1 MEGPWAGQVV
11 CIGGTVGSGRDT
23 LEPPEIWSDAV
34 GTISLIDPLS
44 GVIERDADDLEG
56 GYMDFRVAWTPE
68 DQIALFGGFNEG
80 GQYQDRIRL
89 LDPSDGSESN
99 GPLLSIR
106 EQHTVTSFDFEEQ
119 RWHLVAGGIT
129 SSQLSM
135 TSVAL
140 WNGEDNVD
148 YMGGLSLSVSR
159 ARHQATAIGST
170 GKVLITGGATNLSS
184 ELDLGE
190 SLGTA
195 EIFDLATQ
203 SLEPTDGAML
213 IPRQRHVAIEL
224 EGNRV
229 LVCAGIS
236 TDNSPLSSCEVF
248 DLATGEF
255 SSFAGGSMSPG
266 GEGMNAVRLPDGRVL
281 FAGGF
286 SSEEPHDGLHI
297 YTPSAFLRP

>member
-1 MEGPWAGQVV
+1 MPRRRRRSTAASVWAEAQA
-11 CIGGTVGSGRDT
+11 SR
-23 LEPPEIWSDAV
+23 
-34 GTISLIDPLS
+34 
-44 GVIERDADDLEG
+44 
-56 GYMDFRVAWTPE
+56 
-68 DQIALFGGFNEG
+68 
-80 GQYQDRIRL
+80 
-89 LDPSDGSESN
+89 
-99 GPLLSIR
+99 
-106 EQHTVTSFDFEEQ
+106 
-119 RWHLVAGGIT
+119 VAGGIT

-266 GEGMNAVRLPDGRVL
+266 GEGMNAVTTR
-281 FAGGF
+281 FAP
-286 SSEEPHDGLHI
+286 EN
-297 YTPSAFLRP
+297 